1 MNLQSPRYKW
11 LLATVLFAASATA
24 YGHRSALSTVFPL
37 LRQDLGL
44 TDLQLGFIGS
54 AFLWSYGV
62 GCAVGGFFS
71 DRFSRSR
78 IVVGSL
84 ALWSLATLAAAFVNS
99 FEQMVWARIAF
110 GATQCFYAPAALALI
125 ADHHG
130 PATRGKAISS
140 NISGMSVGLILGA
153 TFAGMIAQSA
163 GWREVFIV
171 FGIGGLVLAGIAAWA
186 VRDAAPNES
195 TGAAKEVSFSL
206 GASIRLL
213 FGTRTYY
220 CILVQGMAASMG
232 AWMFWNWLPLYYQET
247 YQMSLAG
254 AGFSGTFM
262 LQATA
267 MVGIVVGGVIADR
280 VGRKNP
286 QRRPL
291 VMAGFYLAAAPFF
304 LVFLVPQPSYLI
316 ISVCLAVSSLLR
328 TMGQANE
335 NLIMFDLLPPRVRSA
350 AFGIFLFGNVSA
362 GSVAI
367 IVAAWIRGF
376 AGLNTAF
383 ACIAGLVGISALA
396 AFIAY
401 FLMPG
406 DLARLPARL
415 ARLDSSS
422 PARA

>member
-1 MNLQSPRYKW
+1 VNLQNPRYKW
-11 LLATVLFAASATA
+11 LLVSVLFFASATA
-24 YGHRSALSTVFPL
+24 YGHRSALATVFPL

-44 TDLQLGFIGS
+44 SDLQLGVIGS

-84 ALWSLATLAAAFVNS
+84 ALWSLATLAVAFVHS

-110 GATQCFYAPAALALI
+110 GATQCFYTPAALALI

-130 PATRGKAISS
+130 AATRGKAISS
-140 NISGMSVGLILGA
+140 NLSGMSVGLILGA
-153 TFAGMIAQSA
+153 TFAGVIAQSF
-163 GWREVFIV
+163 GWREVFII
-171 FGIGGLVLAGIAAWA
+171 FGIGGLLLAAIAAWV
-186 VRDAAPNES
+186 VRDAPAAAP
-195 TGAAKEVSFSL
+195 TAAQEPSLSL

-213 FGTRTYY
+213 LGTRSYY
-220 CILVQGMAASMG
+220 CIMAQGMAASMG

-254 AGFSGTFM
+254 AGFSGMFM

-267 MVGIVVGGVIADR
+267 MIGIMIGGVISDR
-280 VGRKNP
+280 VGRSTP
-286 QRRPL
+286 HRRPL
-291 VMAGFYLAAAPFF
+291 VMAGFYLSAAPLF
-304 LVFLVPQPSYLI
+304 LVFLLPQPSYVLV
-316 ISVCLAVSSLLR
+316 SGCLAASSLLR

-335 NLIMFDLLPPRVRSA
+335 NLMMCDLLPPRVRSA

-367 IVAAWIRGF
+367 LVAAWIRGF
-376 AGLNTAF
+376 AGLSTAF
-383 ACIAGLVGISALA
+383 ACIAGLVGVSALA
-396 AFIAY
+396 ALTAFY
-401 FLMPG
+401 LMPG
-406 DLARLPARL
+406 DLARLPGRL
-415 ARLDSSS
+415 ARLERAA
-422 PARA
+422 AR